1 MEMRSMAKPNP
12 LIERTMQI
20 VCALKGFKNLTWN
33 TTKDFL
39 GKNSV
44 KTDLMQLNC
53 KNIKA

>member
-1 MEMRSMAKPNP
+1 MARPNP